1 MQKDILANTNP
12 NYLHGCHTLD
22 LSDYFEDSPVSII
35 VKQVKTPSQWINP
48 RRGKRRKRAGKEGRG

>member
-1 MQKDILANTNP
+1 MQKDILANTHP
-12 NYLHGCHTLD
+12 NCLHGCHTLD

-48 RRGKRRKRAGKEGRG
+48 RRGKRAGKEGRS